1 MKIQE
6 VMTRDVQVAR
16 PDESIQSV
24 ARRMSQGDFGFMP
37 VCDGQKL
44 EGAVTDRD
52 LAVRALAE
60 GKSFETPVA
69 AVMSRDVQWCR
80 ADEDAK
86 SVLKMMGDRQIR
98 RMPIGD
104 DENRLVGV
112 VAIGDLTGAV
122 HDRHTG
128 DALEEISKPAGR

>member
-24 ARRMSQGDFGFMP
+24 ARRMSEGDFGFMP

-44 EGAVTDRD
+44 EGTVTDRD
-52 LAVRALAE
+52 LTVRALAE

-80 ADEDAK
+80 ADQDARE
-86 SVLKMMGDRQIR
+86 VLQLMGDRQIR
-98 RMPIGD
+98 RLPIVD
-104 DENRLVGV
+104 DDNRLVGV
-112 VAIGDLTGAV
+112 VALGDLTGAV
-122 HDRHTG
+122 RDKHTG
-128 DALEEISKPAGR
+128 DALEEISKP

>member
-24 ARRMSQGDFGFMP
+24 ARRMSEGDFGFMP
-37 VCDGQKL
+37 VCDGMKI
-44 EGAVTDRD
+44 EGTVTDRD
-52 LAVRALAE
+52 LTVRALAE

-86 SVLKMMGDRQIR
+86 DVLKLMGDRQIR
-98 RMPIGD
+98 RLPIVD
-104 DENRLVGV
+104 DDNRLVGV
-112 VAIGDLTGAV
+112 VALGDLTGKV
-122 HDRHTG
+122 RDKHTG
-128 DALEEISKPAGR
+128 DALEDISKP